1 MRRRDF
7 IAILGVAAVRP
18 LAVRAQQP
26 APIIGFLSSARREAS
41 DFTLV
46 PFRNGL
52 AEAGFAEG
60 RNIGIEYRFAEEQ
73 YDRLPTLASELVRL
87 QVGVI
92 VTAGNVAA
100 RAASNATATIPIVF
114 HTGDDPIAVGLV
126 SNLSKPDG
134 NMTGV
139 SAMAGALPSKRLELL
154 LELIPGASTIVV
166 LINPD
171 NANARPDTA
180 AFHAAAGALGRQIEI
195 LHART
200 DRDIESIFVTIAAKQ
215 GAALLVNTD
224 AFLTGRNARIAE
236 LAAMHKIPTI
246 SSFPEFPKAGGL
258 ISYGADRSDT
268 YRQAGLYAARIIKGA
283 KPAELPVLQP
293 TKFKLVIN
301 LKTAKALSLTVPP
314 TLLARADEVI
324 E

>member
-1 MRRRDF
+1 MHRREF
-7 IAILGVAAVRP
+7 IVLLGAATVWPLGVC
-18 LAVRAQQP
+18 AQQP
-26 APIIGFLSSARREAS
+26 APMIGFLSGASRETS

-52 AEAGFAEG
+52 AEAGYAEG
-60 RNIGIEYRFAEEQ
+60 RNIAIEYRFAEEQ
-73 YDRLPTLASELVRL
+73 YDRLPTLAFELARL

-100 RAASNATATIPIVF
+100 HAASKATATIPIVF

-126 SNLSKPDG
+126 SNLARPGG

-139 SAMAGALPSKRLELL
+139 TAMAGALPGKRLELL
-154 LELIPGASTIVV
+154 LALVPGASAIVV

-171 NANARPDTA
+171 NANARPDSA
-180 AFHAAAGALGRQIEI
+180 AFRAAAGALGRQIEI

-200 DRDIESIFVTIAAKQ
+200 DRDIESNFVMIGAKRD
-215 GAALLVNTD
+215 AALLVNTD
-224 AFLTGRNARIAE
+224 AFLTSRNARIVE
-236 LAAMHKIPTI
+236 LAALHKVPTI
-246 SSFPEFPKAGGL
+246 YSSDETPKAGGL
-258 ISYGADRSDT
+258 MSYGAARSDT
-268 YRQAGLYAARIIKGA
+268 YRQVGLYVGRILKGA

-293 TKFKLVIN
+293 TRFELVIN
-301 LKTAKALSLTVPP
+301 LNTAKALGLTVPP
-314 TLLARADEVI
+314 MLLARADEVI